1 LQASQEVLGV
11 KNLPI
16 NAGEGRVVSSILDWE
31 APLEK
36 GMATHSFRGAWQTVI
51 HGGHK
56 ESDTTEVT

>member
-1 LQASQEVLGV
+1 MVLGV
-11 KNLPI
+11 KNLLN
-16 NAGEGRVVSSILDWE
+16 NAGEGRNVNLILDCE

-51 HGGHK
+51 HGGQK

>member
-1 LQASQEVLGV
+1 MVLGV
-11 KNLPI
+11 KNLLN
-16 NAGEGRVVSSILDWE
+16 NAEEGRNVSLILDWE

-36 GMATHSFRGAWQTVI
+36 GMVTHSFRGAWQTLI